1 MHHRTIMAMAVFA
14 SVSITLA
21 ETHEIELYSTSFVPS
36 AVDALPGDTIRW
48 TFVTGYPHTVD
59 SGTGCV
65 PDGLFSASLSSPD
78 QVFEWTVPE
87 DAPTQI
93 PFFCDPHCGNGMSGV
108 INVLPS
114 TEPGR
119 LMFGIIDVSSG
130 NIQMEI
136 DEELGQGFLLVD
148 ALDGSFAFG
157 FEVENGDVDVNFI
170 SSSNAYKTDAAG
182 TTAITDGITT
192 LSEGSRF
199 VVHGEAGSDFSMA
212 WAEEFGSEPALI
224 GIDCGECSMNVNGD
238 MSSFRYTGPFYATLD
253 FRGGGEIPMSVI
265 GDVESATLT
274 LPGFGEEADVVLPA
288 GEHTIVLGPD
298 SGSDDIAWLLVGS
311 GGGGDKPGGCP
322 EDIDGSGTVD
332 VGDLLAVIAAWG
344 SICP

>member
-119 LMFGIIDVSSG
+119 LLFGIIDVSSG

-157 FEVENGDVDVNFI
+157 FEVENGDVDVNFSARI
-170 SSSNAYKTDAAG
+170 LHLEPNGRRTHRQGHVDFLLLAERRRPLEPSEYGIRIVRERPHPLVGDSELVVGPPNQRRVVLDRQYELAL
-182 TTAITDGITT
+182 TTARTVEI
-192 LSEGSRF
+192 
-199 VVHGEAGSDFSMA
+199 
-212 WAEEFGSEPALI
+212 
-224 GIDCGECSMNVNGD
+224 
-238 MSSFRYTGPFYATLD
+238 Y
-253 FRGGGEIPMSVI
+253 RG
-265 GDVESATLT
+265 
-274 LPGFGEEADVVLPA
+274 
-288 GEHTIVLGPD
+288 
-298 SGSDDIAWLLVGS
+298 
-311 GGGGDKPGGCP
+311 
-322 EDIDGSGTVD
+322 
-332 VGDLLAVIAAWG
+332 
-344 SICP
+344 